1 MSKLLILLIVIL
13 LGFAWLTPNHIFPWV
28 TSHSEF
34 SIFFALLLLFAYTV
48 KNNRAIYL
56 YKKNTIFLLISFIPI
71 IQAFFDK
78 VFFWGDAYISSL
90 YIFGFIIA
98 LTIGNSL
105 GKEDSSR
112 EKSFLIFSYIVIG
125 TVLILIL
132 LQLCQWFS
140 LNINTIYIAEM
151 PPNGRP
157 FANFGQ
163 PNTLATFLIFGIFSV
178 LFLYERYKIGVFVC
192 VLVISIILFGI
203 VLTQSRTPWVFAIF
217 FLIWWFWKA
226 KKSNLRIK
234 TNGIFLGYAIYI
246 FLLYLMPFISDYLLL
261 SFSTV
266 QQRATTG
273 FQRLDMW
280 QQMLIAIKNEPW
292 LGYGW
297 QQVSVAQVE
306 NTQFYPNTGW
316 TEHSH
321 NIILDLLIWNGI
333 PLGFLIIFLIA
344 WWLSQFIDL
353 AHNAEN
359 FLFLSLTGA
368 LLVHGMLEYPL
379 EYAFLLLPVG
389 FLLGLIQ
396 VSSVNYEVNNSFKYS
411 FVAVPKCLNIVILI
425 LFVTIYTLVFT
436 EYRIIEKDAQQ
447 ARYEALNIGTLYAQ
461 HRAPDVLV
469 LTQLQAQIALM
480 RTQPNPHMSEEE
492 IEFIKRVAYRYATKA
507 ALIRYSQVLA
517 LNGHKE
523 EALKHLDIIEKMYQA
538 KISYEALLNV
548 DESLAFM
555 WKTSENE
562 NE

>member
-1 MSKLLILLIVIL
+1 MSKILILLIVIFV
-13 LGFAWLTPNHIFPWV
+13 GFAWLTPNHIFPWV

-34 SIFFALLLLFAYTV
+34 SIFLALLLLFLYTV
-48 KNNRAIYL
+48 KNNKVIFL
-56 YKKNTIFLLISFIPI
+56 YKKNCIFFIIGSVPLI
-71 IQAFFDK
+71 QYFFDK
-78 VFFWGDAYISSL
+78 IFFLGDACIAIL
-90 YIFGFIIA
+90 YIFGFIIT
-98 LTIGNSL
+98 LTIGNNL
-105 GKEDSSR
+105 GKDELTR
-112 EKSFLIFSYIVIG
+112 ENSFSIFSYV
-125 TVLILIL
+125 VLGVALISIL
-132 LQLCQWFS
+132 LQSYQLFS
-140 LNINTIYIAEM
+140 LNINTIYMAEM

-163 PNTLATFLIFGIFSV
+163 PNTLATFLVFAIFSV
-178 LFLYERYKIGVFVC
+178 LYLYERYKIGVFVC

-234 TNGIFLGYAIYI
+234 TNGIFWGYAIYI

-353 AHNAEN
+353 AHNIEN

-396 VSSVNYEVNNSFKYS
+396 VSSINYQLNNSCKNS
-411 FVAVPKCLNIVILI
+411 FVAVPRYLNIILPILFFSIYILI
-425 LFVTIYTLVFT
+425 LK
-436 EYRIIEKDAQQ
+436 EYRVIEKDAQQ

-492 IEFIKRVAYRYATKA
+492 IEFVKRVTYRYATKA

-523 EALKHLDIIEKMYQA
+523 EALKHIDIIEKMYQE
-538 KISYEALLNV
+538 KINYEALLSV

>member
-1 MSKLLILLIVIL
+1 MSKILILLIVIFV
-13 LGFAWLTPNHIFPWV
+13 GFAWLTPNHIFPWV

-34 SIFFALLLLFAYTV
+34 SIFLALLFLFIYTV
-48 KNNRAIYL
+48 KNNKVIYL
-56 YKKNTIFLLISFIPI
+56 YKKNCIFFIIGSVPLV
-71 IQAFFDK
+71 QYFFDK
-78 VFFWGDAYISSL
+78 IFFLGDACIAIL

-98 LTIGNSL
+98 LTIGNNL
-105 GKEDSSR
+105 GKEELTR
-112 EKSFLIFSYIVIG
+112 ENSFSIFSYVVLG
-125 TVLILIL
+125 VVLISIL
-132 LQLCQWFS
+132 LQLYQLFS
-140 LNINTIYIAEM
+140 LNINTIYMAEM

-178 LFLYERYKIGVFVC
+178 LYLYERYKIGVFVC

-246 FLLYLMPFISDYLLL
+246 FLLYFMPFISDYLLL

-266 QQRATTG
+266 EQRATTG

-396 VSSVNYEVNNSFKYS
+396 VSSVNYQVNSSYKNL
-411 FVAVPKCLNIVILI
+411 FVAVPRYINIVLLV
-425 LFVTIYTLVFT
+425 LFVAIYSLIFK
-436 EYRIIEKDAQQ
+436 EYRVIEKDAQQ

-492 IEFIKRVAYRYATKA
+492 IEFVKRVAYRYATKA

-523 EALKHLDIIEKMYQA
+523 EALKHLEIIEKMYQEA
-538 KISYEALLNV
+538 IRYETLLNV
-548 DESLAFM
+548 GESLAFM